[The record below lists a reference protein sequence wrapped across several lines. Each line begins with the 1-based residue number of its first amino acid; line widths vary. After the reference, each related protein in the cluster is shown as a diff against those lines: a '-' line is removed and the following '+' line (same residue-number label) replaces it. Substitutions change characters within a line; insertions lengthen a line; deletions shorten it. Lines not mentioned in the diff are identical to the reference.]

1 LLDSLLQEEVTNC
14 IAMSTLT
21 PANLTKLRVAEL
33 REKLNEAGLD
43 TDGTKP
49 ILLTRLKDHLEAAS
63 KTPIKNLNIAEKND
77 TPSRRSKRL
86 SVSETS
92 SKDNAPATPVK
103 RSKNVD
109 KLSVT
114 EKQIPLTPTR
124 RSRRL
129 SGASLTDPELSSV
142 QSTVNTIAEEE
153 EVKEEE
159 NVKEA
164 SAISVTEA
172 VVESTGQQD
181 SEKNNEVEKSKETG
195 TAKSKFEV
203 TSAADASKKS
213 EETET
218 NLGEIKSSEEK
229 EAKETKEVREEVVKE
244 VSHATTV
251 PVSEKENVP
260 IEQMLKKVFNSKA
273 LPRQKPKSGRFWKGE
288 RGQFRQ
294 IKRDRGQ
301 RHTFEARLKMKEEKL
316 RNRDIAATLMQKKNQ
331 VKEELRMKIE
341 ENKARKLE
349 NEKKI
354 EQYQV
359 IKNPAKLNRGK
370 QSKEAGK

>member
-1 LLDSLLQEEVTNC
+1 
-14 IAMSTLT
+14 M
-21 PANLTKLRVAEL
+21 
-33 REKLNEAGLD
+33 G
-43 TDGTKP
+43 
-49 ILLTRLKDHLEAAS
+49 
-63 KTPIKNLNIAEKND
+63 IAEKND

-109 KLSVT
+109 KLSFT

-129 SGASLTDPELSSV
+129 SGASLTAPELSSV
-142 QSTVNTIAEEE
+142 QSTVNTITEEE

-159 NVKEA
+159 NVKEV

-172 VVESTGQQD
+172 VVESTGQKD

-195 TAKSKFEV
+195 TAKSKFEG

-251 PVSEKENVP
+251 PASEKENVP

-316 RNRDIAATLMQKKNQ
+316 RNREIAATLMQKKNQ
-331 VKEELRMKIE
+331 AKEELRMKIE

-359 IKNPAKLNRGK
+359 IKNPAKLKRMKKK
-370 QSKEAGK
+370 QLRMLEKRDILA

>member
-1 LLDSLLQEEVTNC
+1 
-14 IAMSTLT
+14 MSTLT

-129 SGASLTDPELSSV
+129 SGASLTAPELSSV
-142 QSTVNTIAEEE
+142 QSTVNTITEEE

-172 VVESTGQQD
+172 VVESTGQKD

-195 TAKSKFEV
+195 TAKSKFES

-229 EAKETKEVREEVVKE
+229 EAKETKEIREEVVKE

-251 PVSEKENVP
+251 PASEKENVP

-316 RNRDIAATLMQKKNQ
+316 RNREIAATLMQKKNQ
-331 VKEELRMKIE
+331 AKEELRMKIE

-359 IKNPAKLNRGK
+359 IKNPAKLKRMKKK
-370 QSKEAGK
+370 QLRMLEKRDILA